1 LLAHIFRN
9 AAFVFSTSRATS
21 SSRPV
26 LASACFMGEMQA
38 WPGRRERCPWRYIRR
53 VVSPEEGGR
62 EGWREEG
69 VSHLA
74 FACFHNGLSK

>member
-1 LLAHIFRN
+1 
-9 AAFVFSTSRATS
+9 
-21 SSRPV
+21 
-26 LASACFMGEMQA
+26 MGEMQA